1 MPFDDILNRH
11 QDLNKQTYRFEILV
25 RGADLSECSEKV
37 LSFFRKY
44 QLVRFSYISIQDER
58 SLPAVHPDFFRRLEE
73 SLNENRRILG
83 NLIRELQEESIVTLE
98 DLKSIPQGYRTKLL
112 HVITHFLDG
121 FFGIDTFFYNLIEDS
136 HWVSDTVRAQLEG
149 NPSDFWIVALNARI

>member
-11 QDLNKQTYRFEILV
+11 QDLNKQTYQFEILV
-25 RGADLSECSEKV
+25 RGADLSASSEKV

-44 QLVRFSYISIQDER
+44 QLVRFSHISVQEER
-58 SLPAVHPDFFRRLEE
+58 SVSAAHPDFSRRLEE
-73 SLNENRRILG
+73 SLTENWRILG
-83 NLIRELQEESIVTLE
+83 NLIRELQDERIVTLE

-136 HWVSDTVRAQLEG
+136 HWVSDTVRAQLEE